1 VPTHAPCRERKRHQ
15 ERHHD
20 DPVEQLH
27 IRNRFL
33 LTQYQREV

>member
-1 VPTHAPCRERKRHQ
+1 VPTHAPRGKRQRHQ

-27 IRNRFL
+27 VRNPFP